1 MSSPDKSGPG
11 AARFLRLAALSG
23 LAAGLVLASGC
34 TVRPLYSNAPL
45 SPGSH
50 TSAQAELA
58 SIAVK
63 PVTTRYA
70 QQVRNHLIFAL
81 NGGAEQ
87 TTAPVYSLTLG
98 VTERVESAAVVQV
111 ATDQDQPTAGSV
123 ILTAN
128 YTLTDAKRRYSAII
142 RADGT
147 VASGG
152 GAGSI
157 HRLGAR
163 VQGLDACNG
172 WTFWHFDDGQSL
184 RPIDDLRTIVR
195 NDLAKAD

>member
-1 MSSPDKSGPG
+1 MSSPEKSGPG

-23 LAAGLVLASGC
+23 LAAGIVLASGC

-87 TTAPVYSLTLG
+87 TTAPVYSLALG

-128 YTLTDAKRRYSAII
+128 YTLTDAKTGNEVARGNRSISAAFDRPPQEFATA
-142 RADGT
+142 RAQID
-147 VASGG
+147 AENR
-152 GAGSI
+152 AARELAELLRLSI
-157 HRLGAR
+157 AE
-163 VQGLDACNG
+163 N
-172 WTFWHFDDGQSL
+172 
-184 RPIDDLRTIVR
+184 
-195 NDLAKAD
+195 LAKPAPVTK

>member
-1 MSSPDKSGPG
+1 MSLPEPG
-11 AARFLRLAALSG
+11 KFHAGLAARAIALSG
-23 LAAGLVLASGC
+23 LIAAAAVLSAC
-34 TVRPLYSNAPL
+34 TARPLYSNAPL

-50 TSAQAELA
+50 ISAQAELA

-128 YTLTDAKRRYSAII
+128 YTLTDAKTGKEVGRGNRSISAAFDRPPQEFATA
-142 RADGT
+142 RAQID
-147 VASGG
+147 AENR
-152 GAGSI
+152 AARELAELLRLSI
-157 HRLGAR
+157 AE
-163 VQGLDACNG
+163 N
-172 WTFWHFDDGQSL
+172 
-184 RPIDDLRTIVR
+184 
-195 NDLAKAD
+195 LAKPAPVTK